1 MRPTKTKFIL
11 VLLILFC
18 SMLLFAGCSKST
30 EPDISTGH
38 EVTLEDMI
46 LERD

>member
-11 VLLILFC
+11 ILLILFC
-18 SMLLFAGCSKST
+18 SILLFAGCSKST

-38 EVTLEDMI
+38 EVTLEDLI